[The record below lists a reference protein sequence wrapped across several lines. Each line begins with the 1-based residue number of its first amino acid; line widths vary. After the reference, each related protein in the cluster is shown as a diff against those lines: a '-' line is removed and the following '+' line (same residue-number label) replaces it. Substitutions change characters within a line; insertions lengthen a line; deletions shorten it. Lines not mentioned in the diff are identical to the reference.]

1 MQHHSFYI
9 AEQFTRGRL
18 PHQEEQIWG
27 CLWLRRQ
34 LPTSVRLPLTCWL
47 GLPLASEAA
56 DD

>member
-34 LPTSVRLPLTCWL
+34 PTYFCEVT
-47 GLPLASEAA
+47 A
-56 DD
+56 DLLVGVAFGFGGCR